1 MERPAETVFFGE
13 MSVDSHVTGRHQSHE
28 NLRLVAAVW
37 ENVNNQVSTA
47 ERASNSMSF
56 RC

>member
-37 ENVNNQVSTA
+37 ENVNYQVSTA